1 MIKEAIRRTEAA
13 FENSGYWIHDHPK
26 RVILMMLLIVVFLA
40 SQLPSIQ
47 FDTSTESFFEKDDP
61 TLLEYDAF
69 REQFGRDEIVLALI
83 HPKDVFE
90 ITFLEKLKA
99 FHQEL
104 EETVPHLDEV
114 RSLVNVT
121 SMRGEE
127 GELIIEE
134 LMEDWP
140 ETEEEIAQL
149 RKRVLDN
156 KFYRNFLVS
165 EDGLYTA
172 VMIRSNAFAES
183 IQEEAL
189 DAMLEGGFEEEE
201 QPSGTSDSEVPEEP
215 LQRLSDEQN
224 TEFVG
229 AIKQVAA
236 NHRTLDF
243 PIDLGGSPV
252 MVSDLKQKMF
262 EEMPKF
268 VISSILMIALL
279 LSLLFRRISGVI
291 LPLLTVVLSLFSTIG
306 LFSMTGTKLTIISQ
320 ILPSFLLAVGVGYS
334 VHLLVIFYRHLRDQG
349 NKREAIGYA
358 LGHSGLAILIT
369 SLTTAGGLLSFSPVK
384 VAPVSD
390 LGIFGAA
397 GVLICVSFTLI
408 LLPAL
413 LALIPFSFDSKKKI
427 PNQKN
432 PADRILKSCG
442 DFAVSRPWFVIA
454 VSLGIALISSI
465 GAAQLRFSHDPIK
478 WLPDGHS
485 LRSANQAIN
494 DHMKGSANLEL
505 VVRREGEN
513 AVKDPEFMNR
523 LEEFNQFAE
532 SQTYKDILIGKS
544 SSIVDTVKEINQVL
558 NEDQEEYY
566 RVPQDREL
574 IAQELLLF
582 ENGGTDDLENL
593 VDTPFSQSRITL
605 KSTWVDAN
613 QFVGLLEQLEP
624 KVDQLFGGEIS
635 FTLTGLI
642 PMMVK
647 TITFVMEGM
656 MISYLIA
663 GFVITLLMI
672 VLLASLKLGL
682 WSMIPN
688 FLPILVGLGVM
699 GMLGLP
705 LDAMS
710 ILVGSIAIGLAVDD
724 TVHFMHNFRRY
735 HLIHGDVRLAVE
747 KTLTSTGRALL
758 LTTIVLSSGFFI
770 FTISTMNNLISFGL
784 ITGLT
789 IIVALLGDILL
800 APAMMTL
807 IYRNHE
813 SKRES
818 T

>member
-1 MIKEAIRRTEAA
+1 MIKEAIRNTEDT

-26 RVILMMLLIVVFLA
+26 RVILMMLLVVVFLA
-40 SQLPSIQ
+40 FHLPSIQ
-47 FDTSTESFFEKDDP
+47 FYTSNESFFEKDDP

-83 HPKDVFE
+83 HPKDVFD

-201 QPSGTSDSEVPEEP
+201 QPSGTSASESLEEP

-268 VISSILMIALL
+268 VISSILMIAFL

-306 LFSMTGTKLTIISQ
+306 LFSLTSTKLTIISQ

-413 LALIPFSFDSKKKI
+413 LALIPFSSDSKKKT

-485 LRSANQAIN
+485 LRSANQVIN

-505 VVRREGEN
+505 VVRRAGEN

-532 SQTYKDILIGKS
+532 TQTYKDILIGKS

-558 NEDQEEYY
+558 KEDQEEYY
-566 RVPQDREL
+566 QVPQDREL

-582 ENGGTDDLENL
+582 ENGVTDDLENL
-593 VDTPFSQSRITL
+593 VDTPFSQSR
-605 KSTWVDAN
+605 
-613 QFVGLLEQLEP
+613 
-624 KVDQLFGGEIS
+624 
-635 FTLTGLI
+635 
-642 PMMVK
+642 
-647 TITFVMEGM
+647 
-656 MISYLIA
+656 
-663 GFVITLLMI
+663 
-672 VLLASLKLGL
+672 
-682 WSMIPN
+682 
-688 FLPILVGLGVM
+688 
-699 GMLGLP
+699 
-705 LDAMS
+705 
-710 ILVGSIAIGLAVDD
+710 
-724 TVHFMHNFRRY
+724 
-735 HLIHGDVRLAVE
+735 
-747 KTLTSTGRALL
+747 
-758 LTTIVLSSGFFI
+758 
-770 FTISTMNNLISFGL
+770 
-784 ITGLT
+784 
-789 IIVALLGDILL
+789 
-800 APAMMTL
+800 
-807 IYRNHE
+807 
-813 SKRES
+813 
-818 T
+818 

>member
-201 QPSGTSDSEVPEEP
+201 QPSGASASESPEEP

-413 LALIPFSFDSKKKI
+413 LALIPFSSDSKKKI

-624 KVDQLFGGEIS
+624 KVNQLFGGEIS

-647 TITFVMEGM
+647 TITLVMEGM